1 MIKQKRLSI
10 LGAVGLGLVCFG
22 VLFISR
28 KYTLFEKWGNFNFGF
43 LSAGE
48 KALEVPSSS
57 GAISQATDISEP
69 KVVEKIVTSAQVWR
83 PIQTRVKDTVVQI
96 FSHVAAIDLL
106 RPYRSPSEGSSC
118 GSGFFISDKGDI
130 ITNAHVID
138 QAKAVWI
145 QIPSLGKRIIDVDVV
160 GISPDRDVALL
171 RVRPDSLE
179 LIKKELGA
187 VPFLTLGDSDLVLR
201 SDEVL
206 ALGYPLGQQALKSTN
221 GIISGRENS
230 MIQMSAPINPGSS
243 GGPLLNMQ
251 GEVIGIN
258 SAGIVEAQNVG
269 YAIAI
274 NDLKIVL
281 PDLYNVRIVRKP
293 FLGVLF
299 NNASESLTE
308 FLGNP
313 APGGC
318 YVAEVVKGSPL
329 DNAGVKQGDMIYE
342 INGYPLDIF
351 GDMRVPWSEDK
362 ISLIEYVGRLSIGEN
377 INLVVYRYGE
387 RKEISLVFSY
397 AELPAIRKIYPGY
410 DEIDYEIFAGMVVM
424 PLTLDHIQLI
434 GPQAPGL
441 THFAEMRRSTDP
453 ALVVTHIFRNSQLF
467 RTRTIKVGSTINEIN
482 GMKVGTLEDFRKAVK
497 GAMSSK
503 FLTLRASEN
512 MSRTTDN
519 VLVAMPMEKLL
530 REEEQLSK
538 DYQYPITPHTQVM
551 LKIFN
556 AQAAL
561 ATKK

>member
-1 MIKQKRLSI
+1 MIKQKRLRI
-10 LGAVGLGLVCFG
+10 LGAIALAVACFG
-22 VLFISR
+22 AVWVVR
-28 KYTLFEKWGNFNFGF
+28 KCIGGIPSIRSLRDALGRKPEEAASEDRGAGLPAPETL
-43 LSAGE
+43 
-48 KALEVPSSS
+48 
-57 GAISQATDISEP
+57 EP
-69 KVVEKIVTSAQVWR
+69 KIVEKIVTSAQVWR

-96 FSHVAAIDLL
+96 FAHVAAVDML

-118 GSGFFISDKGDI
+118 GSGFFISDQGDI
-130 ITNAHVID
+130 ITNAHVVD

-145 QIPSLGKRIIDVDVV
+145 QIPSLGKRIVDVDIV

-179 LIKKELGA
+179 IIRKELGA

-299 NNASESLTE
+299 NNASDSLTE

-329 DNAGVKQGDMIYE
+329 DKAGVKQGDMIYA
-342 INGYPLDIF
+342 INGYALDIF

-362 ISLIEYVGRLSIGEN
+362 ISLIEYVGRLSIGET

-387 RKEISLVFSY
+387 RKEISLVFGY

-424 PLTLDHIQLI
+424 PLSHDHIQLI

-482 GMKVGTLEDFRKAVK
+482 GMKVATLEDFRKAVK
-497 GAMSSK
+497 SGMSSK

-538 DYQYPITPHTQVM
+538 DYQYPITAHTQEL

-561 ATKK
+561 SKS